1 MIVWLQH
8 DAIIKWE
15 KNERISCH
23 FGFWIDQILKRKK
36 IKTSWAKRDVYC
48 VFYYFND
55 RLELSYYIFKTIFL
69 ETFCFLIYI
78 KINKYTYKKILSN
91 STYPSY
97 DNHFDTIVAA
107 SIFQKDC
114 VFMFSKNRCG
124 FSVTRLT
131 GTKYYL
137 LHLYFQVLE

>member
-1 MIVWLQH
+1 M
-8 DAIIKWE
+8 
-15 KNERISCH
+15 
-23 FGFWIDQILKRKK
+23 
-36 IKTSWAKRDVYC
+36 
-48 VFYYFND
+48 
-55 RLELSYYIFKTIFL
+55 
-69 ETFCFLIYI
+69 
-78 KINKYTYKKILSN
+78 NKYTYKKILSDL
-91 STYPSY
+91 TYPSY

-114 VFMFSKNRCG
+114 IFMFSKNRCG